1 MKMSVIYYSAT
12 ANTSRMGGIIAEGMN
27 SVSGVEARPFSIDT
41 TDEAFVKESK
51 CIVMGC
57 PTYAADMPAAF
68 HTWLEQSAGKLALP
82 GKLGGAFATAQYIHG
97 GDEFVIRSI
106 LDHMMVM
113 GMLTY
118 SAGGSKGKPVIH
130 LGPVAIATAGN
141 TEELKPFDETFR
153 IYGQRMAEK
162 AIELFH

>member
-12 ANTSRMGGIIAEGMN
+12 TNTSRMAGIIADGMN
-27 SVSGVEARPFSIDT
+27 SVSGVEARAFSIDA
-41 TDEAFVKESK
+41 TDDDFIRESK

-57 PTYAADMPAAF
+57 PTYAADIPAAF
-68 HTWLEQSAGKLALP
+68 HTWLERSADKLALP

-97 GDEFVIRSI
+97 GDEFVIRTI

-130 LGPVAIATAGN
+130 LGPVAIATAGD
-141 TEELKPFDETFR
+141 TEALRPFDETFR

-162 AIELFH
+162 AVELFR